1 LVLGFHFSGANAFF
15 VGAGW
20 IARSSPVP
28 LVRFEPV
35 MSILELIAVLVSLAA
50 LFAFI
55 NIHYLKLPSTIGLM
69 ALALGLS
76 GTLIG
81 ISLGVPELLET
92 TRAILRD
99 YDFSEVLLDVM
110 LSFLLFAGALEVNLR
125 KLRQEKWTI
134 LILATAGVLLS
145 TVLIGTITYGVLP
158 LLGLEV
164 GYVYCLLFGSLIS
177 PTDPIAVLAMIQ
189 KSDTNISQGMET
201 KIAGES
207 LFNDGVGVVIFL
219 TILSV
224 AQQGVGAVSVAGVLG
239 LFAQEAIG
247 GILFGAVLGYAGFWV
262 LRYIDNEHVELEV
275 LVTLAM
281 VLAGT
286 QVAHDLHVSAPLT
299 MVVMGIFVGRS
310 GRPAHL
316 AEVAGSY
323 VHKFWHI
330 VDEALNAILFLLIG
344 LEVLIIPWTLDYV
357 IFGLLA
363 IAITLLGRFS
373 GVGVPISIM
382 RLLRSF
388 ERGTIR
394 ILTWG
399 GLRGG
404 ISVALALSLPDVP
417 VKDLFVTAT
426 YSVVVFSVIV
436 QGLTV
441 SPLFEMMVGGDEAAP
456 RPQTAS

>member
-1 LVLGFHFSGANAFF
+1 
-15 VGAGW
+15 
-20 IARSSPVP
+20 
-28 LVRFEPV
+28 
-35 MSILELIAVLVSLAA
+35 MSVFELIAALVSLAA

-55 NIHYLKLPSTIGLM
+55 NVHYLNLPSTIGLM
-69 ALALGLS
+69 VLALCLS
-76 GTLIG
+76 GAVMG
-81 ISLGVPELLET
+81 ISFVTPEVLT
-92 TRAILRD
+92 TARSILTD
-99 YDFSEVLLDVM
+99 YDFSQVLLDVM

-125 KLRQEKWTI
+125 KLREQKWSI

-145 TVLIGTITYGVLP
+145 TFLVGTLAYGILP

-164 GYVYCLLFGSLIS
+164 GYVYCLLFGALLA
-177 PTDPIAVLAMIQ
+177 PTDPIAVLAMVQ
-189 KSDTNISQGMET
+189 KSDTSISKRMET

-207 LFNDGVGVVIFL
+207 LFNDGIGVVIFL

-224 AQQGVGAVSVAGVLG
+224 AQEGVGAVSVAGVLG

-247 GILFGAVLGYAGFWV
+247 GILFGSVLGYFGFVV

-286 QVAHDLHVSAPLT
+286 QVAHDLHVSAPLA
-299 MVVMGIFVGRS
+299 MVMMGIFVGHS
-310 GRPAHL
+310 GRPAYM

-323 VHKFWHI
+323 VHKFWHV

-344 LEVLIIPWTLDYV
+344 LEVLIIPWTVDYV
-357 IFGLLA
+357 IFGIVA
-363 IAITLLGRFS
+363 IFIVLMGRFV
-373 GVGVPISIM
+373 GVGLPISIM
-382 RLLRSF
+382 RMMWSF

-394 ILTWG
+394 MLTWG

-404 ISVALALSLPDVP
+404 ISVALALSLPEVA
-417 VKDLFVTAT
+417 VKELFVTAT
-426 YSVVVFSVIV
+426 YSVVVFSIIV

-441 SPLFEMMVGGDEAAP
+441 SPLFEKVIQNEAVSQ
-456 RPQTAS
+456 PQTAS